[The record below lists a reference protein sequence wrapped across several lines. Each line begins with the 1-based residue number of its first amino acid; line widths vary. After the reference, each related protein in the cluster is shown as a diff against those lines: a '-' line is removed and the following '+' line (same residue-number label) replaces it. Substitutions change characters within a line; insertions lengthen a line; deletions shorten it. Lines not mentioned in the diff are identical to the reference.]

1 VPLLDLG
8 LPLLLD
14 KSQKHRRLLETRHRW
29 KGSHPGALLVSSGL
43 ALSGERWRTA
53 SRPLRCVATTS
64 PRACPLRLDGATL
77 WAAARAAERLRVF
90 RHPWSREASRW
101 PSGTRRRT
109 SAPTLH
115 TRSPASAA
123 PAGVPRT
130 RRALCLHLLASTAPN
145 SRAPSPRKVTLA
157 WLAAEF
163 AIDVWH
169 SLTHGVL
176 ACGPQAS
183 ALEPPAGVAA
193 PARAPGIAAGR
204 AHGKPPASRPS
215 RRALRNSFACVSA
228 PYPQHRLCV
237 ATPAPPAGCA
247 ASDGHAVDDGARH
260 DSAHA
265 NAAQLWRDSSAERE
279 WWWWWCCRCS
289 RGLPTGFADKLDSR
303 AVCLCD
309 ANPAQNLS
317 NTDMGMLRNTAL
329 PPVRP
334 FKGPAI
340 SEWQS
345 AGVVGGTSGK
355 VRFSTRSL
363 GLILAIDSTA

>member
-1 VPLLDLG
+1 MCRY
-8 LPLLLD
+8 
-14 KSQKHRRLLETRHRW
+14 H
-29 KGSHPGALLVSSGL
+29 
-43 ALSGERWRTA
+43 
-53 SRPLRCVATTS
+53 VATRMPSQARWSYSLGGGAGGGAPPRLPASMVAGGQQMMAFGNTATYKCADAAHAVAGQRRAGRRAPHS
-64 PRACPLRLDGATL
+64 PRALFAPPREHCPKL
-77 WAAARAAERLRVF
+77 
-90 RHPWSREASRW
+90 
-101 PSGTRRRT
+101 
-109 SAPTLH
+109 
-115 TRSPASAA
+115 
-123 PAGVPRT
+123 
-130 RRALCLHLLASTAPN
+130 
-145 SRAPSPRKVTLA
+145 PSPRKVTLA

-279 WWWWWCCRCS
+279 WWWWWCCCCS

-355 VRFSTRSL
+355 VRFSTRSHAL
-363 GLILAIDSTA
+363 SVSFLPSTVRPEH